1 VTVRWLA
8 LPAGLVSS
16 ALLLV
21 FGGFVVVTADC
32 VGDLETSTSGLCT
45 RFGQLVMPLE
55 LCLLAFGTLAPLVG
69 AVATVAERRARWLG
83 YGVFAAAAV
92 LILLMGLAGEQ
103 ASLLAG

>member
-1 VTVRWLA
+1 MTVRWLA
-8 LPAGLVSS
+8 LPAGLAVS

-32 VGDLETSTSGLCT
+32 VGDVETSASGLCT
-45 RFGQLVMPLE
+45 RFALLVMPLE
-55 LCLLAFGTLAPLVG
+55 LCLLAVGTLAPLVG
-69 AVATVAERRARWLG
+69 AVATVVERRARWLG
-83 YGVFAAAAV
+83 YGVLAAAAI